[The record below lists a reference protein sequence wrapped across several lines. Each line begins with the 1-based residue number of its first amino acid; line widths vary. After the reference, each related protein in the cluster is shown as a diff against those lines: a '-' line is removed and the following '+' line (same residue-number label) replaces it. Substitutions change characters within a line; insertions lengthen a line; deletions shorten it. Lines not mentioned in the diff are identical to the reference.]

1 MQIVHSIHY
10 GLTMLRPWF
19 TLAAILAA
27 FFVNTLSNIAPINGQ
42 SIGELSNTMFK
53 EVLITPANYAF
64 IIWGVIYVGL
74 FAFGI
79 YQLLPNQRHSLQL
92 DRISYLVAVSCISQ
106 CLWVLVFLMR
116 WFSLSFLAMF
126 MILLALIAAY
136 LQSKH
141 AKVPLKKWFV
151 QIPISIYLAW
161 ISVATVVNGAISLYA
176 ANWSGWGLSPEGW
189 TILMLAVAAGIAG
202 LVTLRYQ
209 DIAFVGVFVW
219 AFSAIAVKHSNNSA
233 IAGTAAGLALF
244 LLGLYGVR
252 TRYVLRGD
260 R

>member
-1 MQIVHSIHY
+1 
-10 GLTMLRPWF
+10 MLRPWF

-27 FFVNTLSNIAPINGQ
+27 FLVNTVSNIAPIKGQ
-42 SIGELSNTMFK
+42 SIGELSNTLFQG
-53 EVLITPANYAF
+53 VLITPANYAF

-106 CLWVLVFLMR
+106 CLWVIIFLLR
-116 WFSLSFLAMF
+116 LFSLSFVAMV

-136 LQSKH
+136 LQIRRAQTS
-141 AKVPLKKWFV
+141 LKPWFV

-161 ISVATVVNGAISLYA
+161 ISVATVVNGAIALYA
-176 ANWSGWGLSPEGW
+176 ANWSGWGLSPVVW
-189 TILMLAVAAGIAG
+189 TILMLGVAAGIAV

-209 DIAFVGVFVW
+209 DLAFVSVFVW
-219 AFSAIAVKHSNNSA
+219 AFSAIAVKHMATPS
-233 IAGTAAGLALF
+233 IAGTAGGLALF
-244 LLGLYGVR
+244 LLGLYGIR
-252 TRYVLRGD
+252 MRFVLGGD